1 MALSIQMRTL
11 MGKKT
16 LLGLPLPSK
25 GHIVPK
31 ELTAKQVCNYL
42 GIMGCD
48 WGTKELELI
57 FRLSALEAEAGPLPD
72 FLVTHDQQ
80 GQ

>member
-1 MALSIQMRTL
+1 MTLSMQIRTPPE
-11 MGKKT
+11 KKT
-16 LLGLPLPSK
+16 LLAFPLPLK

-31 ELTAKQVCNYL
+31 ELTAKQICNYS

-57 FRLSALEAEAGPLPD
+57 FFSGFQP
-72 FLVTHDQQ
+72 
-80 GQ
+80 

>member
-1 MALSIQMRTL
+1 MALSMQIRTS
-11 MGKKT
+11 MEKKP
-16 LLGLPLPSK
+16 LLAFPLPVK
-25 GHIVPK
+25 GCIVPK

-57 FRLSALEAEAGPLPD
+57 FFRLSALEAPP
-72 FLVTHDQQ
+72 
-80 GQ
+80 